1 MILGAIQAAEAAGRA
16 KDIIF
21 VGFDAIDDA
30 VQAVKDGKLAATIA
44 QQPAEMG
51 KLGVEMAV
59 KYLNGETVEE
69 FIPVPLSL
77 VTAET
82 VQ

>member
-1 MILGAIQAAEAAGRA
+1 GRA
-16 KDIIF
+16 QDIIF

-30 VQAVKDGKLAATIA
+30 VQAVKDGKLAATVA
-44 QQPAEMG
+44 QQPAQMG
-51 KLGVEMAV
+51 ILGVEMAV
-59 KYLNGETVEE
+59 KYLNGETVEK

-77 VTAET
+77 VTPET